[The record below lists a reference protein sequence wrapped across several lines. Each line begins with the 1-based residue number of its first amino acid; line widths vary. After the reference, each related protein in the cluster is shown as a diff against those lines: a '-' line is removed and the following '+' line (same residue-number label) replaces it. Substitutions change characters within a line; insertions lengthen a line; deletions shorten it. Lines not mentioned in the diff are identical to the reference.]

1 MNFISCRYIIFLEE
15 NFINR
20 YQIHQCN
27 IGLKRFRYCT
37 SSHKS
42 RAQFLCVI
50 ITITIYNI
58 SIVGETTDNILMLY
72 YVVTS
77 STILSFSVTENHST

>member
-37 SSHKS
+37 VHLLTSPESDFFASSS
-42 RAQFLCVI
+42 PSQFPIFPSLVKPQ
-50 ITITIYNI
+50 
-58 SIVGETTDNILMLY
+58 TT
-72 YVVTS
+72 
-77 STILSFSVTENHST
+77 F